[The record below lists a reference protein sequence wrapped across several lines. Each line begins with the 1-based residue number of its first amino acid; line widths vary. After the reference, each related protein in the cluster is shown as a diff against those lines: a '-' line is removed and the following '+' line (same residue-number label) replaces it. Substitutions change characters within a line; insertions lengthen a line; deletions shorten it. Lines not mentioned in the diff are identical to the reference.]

1 MPKSKNSRKHVRFK
15 PDPLDVAYIQFTP
28 KGESEP
34 PAKFKPDCVAY
45 IEELAPFGGCG
56 LVISD
61 RPELQAG
68 AVLRIQL
75 GPLSPLLGK
84 IVYKNTLSERLV
96 RLGCQFLE

>member
-1 MPKSKNSRKHVRFK
+1 MPSKTNNRKHVRFK
-15 PDPLDVAYIQFTP
+15 PEPLDVAYIQFTP
-28 KGESEP
+28 PGQAEP
-34 PAKFKPDCVAY
+34 PAKFKADCVAY

-61 RPELQAG
+61 RSELKTG

-84 IVYKNTLSERLV
+84 IVYKNALSGNLI